1 MPQAAPAQACLLG
14 WSAAAS
20 LYGPRYGAKHEKV
33 HMHCFPAEVRGT
45 SVRNQADVFARKTQ
59 ELVRV
64 KPLRSGVHQYYM
76 REILPTS
83 SLPRLPLYRSK
94 RMSRMCCDMLQC
106 PKILSVE
113 SFLARLISAVILCV
127 IWYLLVSLGLS
138 LSELI

>member
-64 KPLRSGVHQYYM
+64 QPLRSGVHQYYM
-76 REILPTS
+76 REILRDFEFAQTAPV
-83 SLPRLPLYRSK
+83 
-94 RMSRMCCDMLQC
+94 Q
-106 PKILSVE
+106 I
-113 SFLARLISAVILCV
+113 
-127 IWYLLVSLGLS
+127 
-138 LSELI
+138 